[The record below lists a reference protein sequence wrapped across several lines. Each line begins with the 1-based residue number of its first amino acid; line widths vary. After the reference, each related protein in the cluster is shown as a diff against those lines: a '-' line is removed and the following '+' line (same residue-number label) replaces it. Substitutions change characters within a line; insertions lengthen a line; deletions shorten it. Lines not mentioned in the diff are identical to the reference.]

1 MKKIIVG
8 LHTTFDG
15 IMSGPSGDEDNMV
28 SWGMPGV
35 IDSTPDFQNSFQEF
49 DTILLGRVTYE
60 GLSQF
65 WPTQS
70 GEFADLMNNTP
81 KIVFSTTLSKVKW
94 GAFDNI
100 SLINKNIEAEVKKL
114 KKKKGKNMIVFASSK
129 LVQSLTNMG
138 LVDEYRIVVHPV
150 ILGNGK
156 RLFDNI
162 KARSDLKLESAKPY
176 KSGAILLRYV
186 LVSQ

>member
-1 MKKIIVG
+1 MRKIIAG

-15 IMSGPSGDEDNMV
+15 IMSGPEGDEDNMV

-65 WPTQS
+65 WPSQS

-81 KIVFSTTLSKVKW
+81 KIVFSTTISKAEW
-94 GAFDNI
+94 GAFENI
-100 SLINKNIEAEVKKL
+100 SLINRNVEAEVKKL
-114 KKKKGKNMIVFASSK
+114 KEQDGKDMIVFASSK
-129 LVQSLTNMG
+129 LVQSFTNAG
-138 LVDEYRIVVHPV
+138 LIDEYRIVVHPV
-150 ILGNGK
+150 ILGSGK
-156 RLFDNI
+156 RLFDKI
-162 KARSDLKLESAKPY
+162 KARHDLQLESEKPY
-176 KSGAILLRYV
+176 KSGAVLLRYV
-186 LVSQ
+186 VAGQ

>member
-15 IMSGPSGDEDNMV
+15 IMSGPEGDEDNMI

-35 IDSTPDFQNSFQEF
+35 IDSTPDFQTSFQEF
-49 DTILLGRVTYE
+49 DTILLGRITYQ

-65 WPTQS
+65 WPSQS

-81 KIVFSTTLSKVKW
+81 KIVFSTTLSRVEW

-100 SLINKNIEAEVKKL
+100 SLVNRNIEAEVKKL
-114 KKKKGKNMIVFASSK
+114 KKQDGKDMIVFASSK
-129 LVQSLTNMG
+129 LVQSLTNFG
-138 LVDEYRIVVHPV
+138 LVDEYRTVVHPV
-150 ILGNGK
+150 VLGTGK

-162 KARSDLKLESAKPY
+162 NARTDLKLESAKPY
-176 KSGAILLRYV
+176 NSGAVLLRYV
-186 LVSQ
+186 VASQ